1 MAFKVLRLEE
11 VIHGL
16 SVVEK
21 RRPNTELWGT
31 PEFGEKMKNHQR
43 RLKNADEKE
52 GKQSKCGVLNTKR

>member
-11 VIHGL
+11 VIRGL

-21 RRPNTELWGT
+21 RCPNTELWGT

-43 RLKNADEKE
+43 RLKNADEKK